1 MRGYIRKRDK
11 DVWQLV
17 IDLPKDP
24 ISGKRRQKYVTVHGS
39 KRKADFELQKLL
51 VGARDVQARS
61 STQSLAGAMS
71 EWFEGVSGGLS
82 PTTVQGY
89 EGRIRRQILPA
100 LGALALNEVSASHL
114 DRLYRDLVAQGSSAS
129 SIRQTHAIIRRFFN
143 KARKWGWV
151 ESNPALLA
159 SPPKVV
165 TPQVVA
171 PTVEQLIKI
180 LEEAKAVHP
189 QWGAFF
195 MLAALTGMRR
205 GELCALH
212 WDDCGD
218 TGVMVTKSV
227 IYTPAGGTREA
238 PTKTH
243 QARFVA
249 LDAIGQA
256 IIEGQKEELRRAAR
270 SLGLGLAQNPYL
282 FYSEPDGSLPVHPDT
297 PSKLFR
303 RLGDKF
309 GWRELHLHSLRHFT
323 ATQLVAAGVDI
334 RTVAGRLGHADASVT
349 LKVYSHV
356 LEAKNQEAA
365 SIMGTLLRPPIQI
378 EGERVE

>member
-1 MRGYIRKRDK
+1 M
-11 DVWQLV
+11 VV
-17 IDLPKDP
+17 DLPKDP
-24 ISGKRRQKYVTVHGS
+24 ISGKRRQKCVTVHGS
-39 KRKADFELQKLL
+39 KRKADFELEKLL
-51 VGARDVQARS
+51 SEAQHSRARDS
-61 STQSLAGAMS
+61 SVLVESAIRESITL
-71 EWFEGVSGGLS
+71 VSQNLS
-82 PTTVQGY
+82 PTTVRGY
-89 EGRIRRQILPA
+89 MGWIDLKIVPA
-100 LGALALNEVSASHL
+100 LGMLALAEVTAAHL
-114 DRLYRDLVAQGSSAS
+114 DRLYRDLTVQGSAPAS
-129 SIRQTHAIIRRFFN
+129 VRQVHAIIRRFFN
-143 KARKWGWV
+143 QAMKWGWV

-159 SPPKVV
+159 SPPKV
-165 TPQVVA
+165 TPARVVA
-171 PTVEQLIKI
+171 PTVEQLSKI

-189 QWGAFF
+189 QWGVFF

-218 TGVMVTKSV
+218 TGVMVTKSL

-249 LDAIGQA
+249 IDVIGQA

-270 SLGLGLAQNPYL
+270 SLGLGLALNPYL
-282 FYSEPDGSLPVHPDT
+282 FYSEPDGSLPVHPDS

-309 GWRELHLHSLRHFT
+309 GWRELHLHGLRHFT
-323 ATQLVAAGVDI
+323 ATQLVAAGMDI
-334 RTVAGRLGHADASVT
+334 RTVAGLLGHADASVT

-365 SIMGTLLRPPIQI
+365 SIMGALLRPPIQL

>member
-17 IDLPKDP
+17 VDLPKDP

-51 VGARDVQARS
+51 SEAQQSRARDS
-61 STQSLAGAMS
+61 SVLVESAIR
-71 EWFEGVSGGLS
+71 EWITLVSQNLS
-82 PTTVQGY
+82 PTTVRGY
-89 EGRIRRQILPA
+89 MGWIDLKIIPA
-100 LGALALNEVSASHL
+100 LGMLPLADVTAAHL
-114 DRLYRDLVAQGSSAS
+114 DRLYRDLTVQGSAPAS
-129 SIRQTHAIIRRFFN
+129 VRQVHAIIRRFFN
-143 KARKWGWV
+143 QAMKWGWV

-159 SPPKVV
+159 SPPKV
-165 TPQVVA
+165 TPARVVA

-195 MLAALTGMRR
+195 MLGALTGMRR

-218 TGVMVTKSV
+218 TGVMVTKSL

-249 LDAIGQA
+249 IDVIGQA

-270 SLGLGLAQNPYL
+270 SLGLSVVSNPYL
-282 FYSEPDGSLPVHPDT
+282 FYSEPDGSLPVHPDS

-309 GWRELHLHSLRHFT
+309 GWRELHLHGLRHFT
-323 ATQLVAAGVDI
+323 ATQLVAAGMDI
-334 RTVAGRLGHADASVT
+334 RTVAGLLGHADASVT

-356 LEAKNQEAA
+356 LEAKNQESA
-365 SIMGTLLRPPIQI
+365 SIMGALFRPPIQL

>member
-17 IDLPKDP
+17 VDLPKDP
-24 ISGKRRQKYVTVHGS
+24 ISGNRRQKYVTVHGS
-39 KRKADFELQKLL
+39 KRKAEFELQKLL
-51 VGARDVQARS
+51 VSVKDEKVRS
-61 STQSLAGAMS
+61 STQSVASAMT
-71 EWFEGVSGGLS
+71 EWFDRVREGLS

-89 EGRIRRQILPA
+89 EGRIRRQILPE
-100 LGALALNEVSASHL
+100 LGALAIHEVSASHL
-114 DRLYRDLVAQGSSAS
+114 DLLYQDLVRQGNSPA

-143 KARKWGWV
+143 QAMKWGWTGA
-151 ESNPALLA
+151 NPALLA
-159 SPPKVV
+159 SPPKVRV
-165 TPQVVA
+165 PQVVT
-171 PTVEQLIKI
+171 PSIDQLTKL
-180 LEEAKAVHP
+180 LEEARAVHP

-195 MLAALTGMRR
+195 LLAALTGMRR

-212 WDDCGD
+212 WDDCKE
-218 TGVMVTKSV
+218 TGITVAKSL
-227 IYTPAGGTREA
+227 IYTSPGGTREA

-249 LDAIGQA
+249 LDEVAQSL
-256 IIEGQKEELRRAAR
+256 IEDQKKQLQLAAQSVGLR
-270 SLGLGLAQNPYL
+270 LVVNPYL
-282 FYSEPDGSLPVHPDT
+282 FYSEPDGSLPVHPDS

-303 RLGDKF
+303 RLADKY
-309 GWRELHLHSLRHFT
+309 GWNELHLHSLRHFS

-334 RTVAGRLGHADASVT
+334 RTVAGRLGHAEASVT

-365 SIMGTLLRPPIQI
+365 SIMGTLLGSPIKQE
-378 EGERVE
+378 EGIG

>member
-1 MRGYIRKRDK
+1 MG
-11 DVWQLV
+11 W
-17 IDLPKDP
+17 IDLK
-24 ISGKRRQKYVTVHGS
+24 IV
-39 KRKADFELQKLL
+39 
-51 VGARDVQARS
+51 
-61 STQSLAGAMS
+61 
-71 EWFEGVSGGLS
+71 
-82 PTTVQGY
+82 
-89 EGRIRRQILPA
+89 PA
-100 LGALALNEVSASHL
+100 LGMLPLADMTPAHL
-114 DRLYRDLVAQGSSAS
+114 DRLYRDLTVQGSAPAS
-129 SIRQTHAIIRRFFN
+129 VRQVHAIIRHFFN
-143 KARKWGWV
+143 QAMKWGWV

-159 SPPKVV
+159 SPPKV
-165 TPQVVA
+165 TPARVVA

-195 MLAALTGMRR
+195 MLGALTGMQR

-218 TGVMVTKSV
+218 TGVMVTKSL

-249 LDAIGQA
+249 IDVIGQA

-270 SLGLGLAQNPYL
+270 SLGLRVVSNPYL
-282 FYSEPDGSLPVHPDT
+282 FYSEPDGSLPVHPDS

-323 ATQLVAAGVDI
+323 ATQLVAAGMDI
-334 RTVAGRLGHADASVT
+334 RTVAGLLGHADASVT

-356 LEAKNQEAA
+356 LEAKNQETA
-365 SIMGTLLRPPIQI
+365 SIMGALLRPPIQL

>member
-17 IDLPKDP
+17 VDLPKDP
-24 ISGKRRQKYVTVHGS
+24 ISGKRRQRYVTVHGS
-39 KRKADFELQKLL
+39 KRRADFELQKLL
-51 VGARDVQARS
+51 SEAQHSRARDS
-61 STQSLAGAMS
+61 SVLVESAIR
-71 EWFEGVSGGLS
+71 EWITLVSQNLS
-82 PTTVQGY
+82 PTTVRGY
-89 EGRIRRQILPA
+89 MGWIDLKIVPA
-100 LGALALNEVSASHL
+100 LGMLALAEVTAAHL
-114 DRLYRDLVAQGSSAS
+114 DRLYRDLTVQGSAPAS
-129 SIRQTHAIIRRFFN
+129 VRQVHAIIRRFFN
-143 KARKWGWV
+143 QAMKWGWV

-159 SPPKVV
+159 SPPKV
-165 TPQVVA
+165 TPARVVA
-171 PTVEQLIKI
+171 PTVEQLSKI

-189 QWGAFF
+189 QWGVFF

-218 TGVMVTKSV
+218 TGVMVTKSL

-249 LDAIGQA
+249 IDVIGQA

-270 SLGLGLAQNPYL
+270 SLGLGLALNPYL
-282 FYSEPDGSLPVHPDT
+282 FYSEPDGSLPVHPDS

-309 GWRELHLHSLRHFT
+309 GWRELHLHGLRHFT
-323 ATQLVAAGVDI
+323 ATQLVAAGMDI
-334 RTVAGRLGHADASVT
+334 RTVAGLLGHADASVT

-365 SIMGTLLRPPIQI
+365 SIMGALLRPPIQL